1 MPPTNAAGLACPH
14 CRGTLTGV
22 DRTRAAAAA
31 VKRRRRCE
39 TCGRRFTTVET
50 VLESTSQEMRQSVNE
65 KEEHDG

>member
-1 MPPTNAAGLACPH
+1 MLPVTVPGLACPH

-50 VLESTSQEMRQSVNE
+50 VIENAPAKPNQPTDRGER
-65 KEEHDG
+65 DR